1 MPPSG
6 SEQDALSVEGRL
18 RELSF
23 NLWWNWHPQVLEMFR
38 ELDHRGWVETNH
50 NPIALLKRFRTGELA
65 QRAAELSLE
74 NRISFHYRRLQEYLS
89 SDQSWC
95 SAQAGALRVT
105 PIAYFSAEFGL
116 HESLPLYSGGLG
128 VLAGDYLK
136 SASDLGLPMVGVGL
150 FYANGYFRQRLD
162 ATGWQREEYGV
173 TDIETL
179 PMRRPVGP
187 DGAPITIADSVQRRD
202 AARRR
207 SGSRASAGRCCCC
220 STRTSSRTRRTC
232 AG

>member
-1 MPPSG
+1 MNRQLLSLASRTLG
-6 SEQDALSVEGRL
+6 DAGHRQEQDALSIEGRL

-38 ELDHRGWVETNH
+38 ELDPRGWVETNH
-50 NPIALLKRFRTGELA
+50 NPIALLKRFPTGELA

-74 NRISFHYRRLQEYLS
+74 NRISFHYRRLQEYLGS
-89 SDQSWC
+89 EQSWC

-136 SASDLGLPMVGVGL
+136 SASDLGLPMVGVCL
-150 FYANGYFRQRLD
+150 LYTSPSPR
-162 ATGWQREEYGV
+162 
-173 TDIETL
+173 
-179 PMRRPVGP
+179 
-187 DGAPITIADSVQRRD
+187 DS
-202 AARRR
+202 
-207 SGSRASAGRCCCC
+207 
-220 STRTSSRTRRTC
+220 
-232 AG
+232 